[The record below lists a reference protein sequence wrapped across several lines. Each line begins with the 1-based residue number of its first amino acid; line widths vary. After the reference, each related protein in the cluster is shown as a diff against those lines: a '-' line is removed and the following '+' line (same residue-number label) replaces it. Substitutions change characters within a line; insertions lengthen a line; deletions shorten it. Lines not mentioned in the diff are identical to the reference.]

1 MKRLFASVF
10 LGIMVLLG
18 SYSATEATEIQ
29 TQKACDGC
37 IVFTKAAFERFAIE
51 NSGQST
57 NDPVYKSSIMHFQ
70 HVRFTCK
77 CGRDCPHSPM
87 GVYGSK

>member
-1 MKRLFASVF
+1 MKKMLTSLLVGFALFF
-10 LGIMVLLG
+10 G
-18 SYSATEATEIQ
+18 SYSATEATDIQ

-37 IVFTKAAFERFAIE
+37 IVFTKEAFEQFAIE

-57 NDPVYKSSIMHFQ
+57 NDPVYKASIMHFQ

-77 CGRDCPHSPM
+77 CGRDCAHSPM
-87 GVYGSK
+87 GVYESK